1 MQNRTAVPY
10 LAANNRILIALM
22 WVPDAV
28 TATRLKLVTGEQG
41 LFFAILSSLDLP
53 LGRLLQ

>member
-1 MQNRTAVPY
+1 
-10 LAANNRILIALM
+10 M